1 MAQHRQGQ
9 GEQDDGTHMLKAVVL
24 AACAGLASAAV
35 AQERAFGERA
45 FEAYAPLA
53 STASIQA
60 PQGKGRVA
68 VAPSPELASLIALYA
83 QRNGLPIE
91 LAHRVIQRES
101 MYNPR
106 ARNRSYW
113 GLMQLRHETARGM
126 GYRGSPQ
133 GLLDA
138 QTNLRYGM
146 AYLRNAY
153 LVAGGD
159 QRRAVQLYA
168 RGYYYEAKRRGL
180 LGKIRRAD
188 DLPQY
193 AGR

>member
-1 MAQHRQGQ
+1 
-9 GEQDDGTHMLKAVVL
+9 MLRALVL
-24 AACAGLASAAV
+24 AACAGLATAAG
-35 AQERAFGERA
+35 AQERV
-45 FEAYAPLA
+45 FEASAPLA
-53 STASIQA
+53 LTGSIQT
-60 PQGKGRVA
+60 PQGRGRVA
-68 VAPSPELASLIALYA
+68 AAPSPELVSLIALYA

-101 MYNPR
+101 KYNPR
-106 ARNRSYW
+106 ARNRSFW

-153 LVAGGD
+153 MVAGGD

-168 RGYYYEAKRRGL
+168 RGFYYEAKRKGL

-188 DLPQY
+188 DFPQY